1 MNQSTKLSM
10 PTACGPTGLSP
21 GGAGSTP
28 RNHPDSLR
36 QRGQT
41 QLVSRPAGD
50 PSLQHLA
57 KAVPAERRRG
67 LARLLCPVACVGSE
81 LGLRKRLEPGRG
93 GGRAATQGVSLPS
106 PPSWPWGLRRRYLGR
121 GGEEGPPG
129 LSAGWEHELCPELR
143 PRLCPWSSAR
153 GTLPERLPT
162 EAFACGFSSALLTPR
177 KDLVCGMLRASGFG
191 HYFMDS
197 LQQL

>member
-1 MNQSTKLSM
+1 M

-36 QRGQT
+36 QRGRT

-67 LARLLCPVACVGSE
+67 LASLLCPVACVGSE
-81 LGLRKRLEPGRG
+81 LGLRKHLEPGRG

-121 GGEEGPPG
+121 GGEEGPPRLSMSSVLSFVHGFVLGALPGGHCPSVCLRRPLLAASPLPRSPPGRISFVACFG
-129 LSAGWEHELCPELR
+129 LQVLGIISWTPFNSYE
-143 PRLCPWSSAR
+143 
-153 GTLPERLPT
+153 
-162 EAFACGFSSALLTPR
+162 FSSA
-177 KDLVCGMLRASGFG
+177 CYSE
-191 HYFMDS
+191 
-197 LQQL
+197 